1 MAGSERTVVVTGDVT
16 VDWMFI
22 RGGDGDSSAID
33 FAEIWGA
40 GIACRAVAHAGG
52 AALLAEVLRGLPS
65 SPPHPWTVIGPTV
78 SRQAIAS
85 PAYDRLTR
93 TYMSW
98 APFPRTHGERKQ
110 YAWRIAEFW
119 GADNAVG
126 PGSAAAARTP
136 EQADLLV
143 IEDDELGF
151 RATPEAWPDLSSRN
165 APLGVLLKIAG
176 SLGEGALLGRLLEQR
191 PDDLTLLVSLT
202 DMRKGGGEVGVPLS
216 WEQTYEDVENCVR
229 SGPLREAARVIVLVG
244 TEGVVIVERDSE
256 SRLVFDPRRQEGDW
270 KQDYPGMM
278 MGYATCVTAGVAAS
292 MATGSHDLP
301 EAVARGLAAARAL
314 HVDGYQPSVS
324 RERMSLTFP
333 LASVQSALTSPAR
346 DFANTHLEFTKAAER
361 NILEK
366 TVGRAALTEVAM
378 QAAERGPEAL
388 PAGIPIETVGA
399 WSSVDRGETE
409 SMRSMRNILSE
420 YVEEYRRGRQLKR
433 PLSVAVFGP
442 PGAGKSFAVKQIAK
456 ALLPG
461 QLRTLEFNL
470 SQFRDE
476 DELPAAFHKVRD
488 AVLEQTLPL
497 VFWDEFDTP
506 LQGRPLGWL
515 RHFLAPMQDGAFREE
530 GEFHPLGPA
539 IFVFAGGTCSTLQ
552 EFTESDDGPA
562 AKEAKKPDFVSRLRG
577 YVNVLGPN
585 QLDVDDLAFPL
596 RRALLLRALLSNKAP
611 RMLKKKD
618 GAKVLSIDPG
628 VLRAFILAPRFLHG
642 ARSMESILDMSSLS
656 GKLRFERSA
665 LPARHQLALHV
676 DADAFLRLVHGE

>member
-1 MAGSERTVVVTGDVT
+1 MPDSQLNVVVTGDVT

-22 RGGDGDSSAID
+22 RGGDGDSSSID
-33 FAEIWGA
+33 FTEIWGA
-40 GIACRAVAHAGG
+40 GFACRAIAHAGG
-52 AALLAEVLRGLPS
+52 AALLGDVLRRLAG
-65 SPPHPWTVIGPTV
+65 HGREPWTVVAPSV
-78 SRQAIAS
+78 SRQGLAS

-98 APFPRTHGERKQ
+98 TPFPRARGERKH
-110 YAWRIAEFW
+110 AWRIAEFW
-119 GADNAVG
+119 GEDKAVG
-126 PGSAAAARTP
+126 PSTVARPT
-136 EQADLLV
+136 EHADLLV
-143 IEDDELGF
+143 IEDDNFGF
-151 RATPEAWPDLSSRN
+151 RDAPDAWPDFDPSN
-165 APLGVLLKIAG
+165 APLGIVLKIAG
-176 SLGEGALLGRLLEQR
+176 ALGEGLLLRHLLEQR
-191 PDDLTLLVSLT
+191 PDDLTVLVSLS
-202 DMRKGGGEVGVPLS
+202 DVRKGGGEVGVPLS
-216 WEQTYEDVENCVR
+216 WEQTYRDAEAWVR
-229 SGPLREAARVIVLVG
+229 SGPLRKAARVIVLAG
-244 TEGVVIVERDSE
+244 IEGAAIVERDGAS
-256 SRLVFDPRRQEGDW
+256 SLVFDPRCQEGDW
-270 KQDYPGMM
+270 KQAYPGMM
-278 MGYATCVTAGVAAS
+278 MGYGTCVAAAVAAA
-292 MATGSHDLP
+292 ATSDERDLG
-301 EAVARGLAAARAL
+301 AATARGLAAARAI
-314 HVDGYQPSVS
+314 HEYGYESTVN
-324 RERMSLTFP
+324 RNRVTLTFP
-333 LASVQSALTSPAR
+333 FAVAEAALTSSAGG
-346 DFANTHLEFTKAAER
+346 FAHAELQFTQDAER
-361 NILEK
+361 TILEK

-409 SMRSMRNILSE
+409 SMRSMRNILVE
-420 YVEEYRRGRQLKR
+420 YVEEHRSGRQLKR

-461 QLRTLEFNL
+461 QLKTLEFNL

-476 DELPAAFHKVRD
+476 EELPAAFHKVRD

-539 IFVFAGGTCSTLQ
+539 IFVFAGGTCSTLK
-552 EFTESDDGPA
+552 EFTESGDAQA

-577 YVNVLGPN
+577 YVDVLGPN
-585 QLDVDDLAFPL
+585 QLNDDDFAYPL

-611 RMLKKKD
+611 RMLKKQD
-618 GAKVLSIDPG
+618 GAKILSIDPG
-628 VLRAFILAPRFLHG
+628 VLRAFIEAPRFLHG
-642 ARSMESILDMSSLS
+642 ARSMESILDMSSLA

-676 DADAFLRLVHGE
+676 DKVDDFLKLVHEG